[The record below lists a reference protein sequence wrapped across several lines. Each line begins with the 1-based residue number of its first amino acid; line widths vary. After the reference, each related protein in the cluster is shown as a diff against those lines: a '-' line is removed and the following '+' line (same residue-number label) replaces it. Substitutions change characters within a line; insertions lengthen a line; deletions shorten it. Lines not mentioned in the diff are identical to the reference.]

1 MTFLL
6 DTNICIY
13 LIRQKPL
20 HVYDKFK
27 SLALGAVG
35 LSTITVSELTYG
47 VTKSSNPEKNR
58 DALEQFLLP
67 FEILDFDI
75 NAEIEYGK
83 VRTYLEKKGTP
94 IGPLDTLIAAH
105 AKSLNLILV
114 TNNTRE
120 FNRVPK
126 LSIQNWVE

>member
-13 LIRQKPL
+13 LIKQKPL
-20 HVYDKFK
+20 HVYEKFITL
-27 SLALGAVG
+27 SIGSVG

>member
-47 VTKSSNPEKNR
+47 VTKSSNQEKNR

>member
-13 LIRQKPL
+13 LIKQKPL
-20 HVYDKFK
+20 HVYEKFITL
-27 SLALGAVG
+27 SIGSVG

-67 FEILDFDI
+67 FEILDFDM
-75 NAEIEYGK
+75 NAAIEYGK
-83 VRTYLEKKGTP
+83 IRTYLEKKGTP
-94 IGPLDTLIAAH
+94 IGPLDTQLLH
-105 AKSLNLILV
+105 MQKV
-114 TNNTRE
+114 
-120 FNRVPK
+120 
-126 LSIQNWVE
+126 

>member
-47 VTKSSNPEKNR
+47 VTKSSNPEKNT
-58 DALEQFLLP
+58 ESFS
-67 FEILDFDI
+67 
-75 NAEIEYGK
+75 
-83 VRTYLEKKGTP
+83 V
-94 IGPLDTLIAAH
+94 
-105 AKSLNLILV
+105 LNYQ
-114 TNNTRE
+114 R
-120 FNRVPK
+120 
-126 LSIQNWVE
+126 

>member
-13 LIRQKPL
+13 LIKQKPL
-20 HVYDKFK
+20 HVYEKFITL
-27 SLALGAVG
+27 SIGSVG

-67 FEILDFDI
+67 FEILDFDM
-75 NAEIEYGK
+75 NAAIEYGK
-83 VRTYLEKKGTP
+83 IRTYLEKKGTP

-105 AKSLNLILV
+105 AKSLNVILV

-120 FNRVPK
+120 FSRVPH

>member
-13 LIRQKPL
+13 LIKQKPL
-20 HVYDKFK
+20 HVYEKFITL
-27 SLALGAVG
+27 SIGSVG

-67 FEILDFDI
+67 IESLDFDM
-75 NAEIEYGK
+75 NAAIEYGK
-83 VRTYLEKKGTP
+83 IRTYLEKKGTP

-105 AKSLNLILV
+105 AKSLNVILV

-120 FNRVPK
+120 FSRVPH